1 MRRGA
6 LLIAILIIAGNL
18 YAQQGG
24 SVSLSKELVTP
35 PRFALVL
42 SGGGARGFAHIGVLD
57 ILDSAGIKPDLIV
70 GTSVGAVIGGLYAAG
85 YNPKEL
91 EKFALETN
99 WSDIFD
105 IEDDSKRSERSLSS
119 KDETNAILTLR
130 FTGFIH
136 PSIPKALS
144 SGQRLTMLLNSYAI
158 RAPLGT
164 QDNFLTDLR
173 VPFVALATDIV
184 SGERKLLT
192 HGDLASAMRAS
203 TTVPLRFNPVSVDSS
218 ILVDGGL
225 LANVPVDVALDSA
238 HAQYV
243 LAVNTTSELRPRG
256 EITSPI
262 EVADQVITLMMQKE
276 KEKQLARANDVIT
289 PDSLGESDDF
299 TNIAALIESGRRA
312 ARDHLQSISASL
324 ARYPVAS
331 STPKKEAEQILLP
344 ALVDV
349 RIFGIEEQA
358 QALNLKTSRTFRGM
372 SVTKN
377 SCKDVICRSILDSL
391 RTAGYSLAKIDS
403 VRIISK
409 HSRIELFIDRGI
421 ITDVAVKGGEIVD
434 EEQVKRIFPLSEGD
448 IFRSDISDKGLR
460 DLTATGYFSFASLDV
475 NRKNSAGDVPMV
487 VSEDTT
493 SIYSHV
499 STSSGVQINISVE
512 EKALNVF
519 RLGLLADNE
528 FGAVFS
534 GEYANENIFGLDAEF
549 ALKGGIGSLLR
560 YANASIS
567 SERFLSMFTTFLLEG
582 YSGFTDISVYDINN
596 DIPSGRINSSVVDVN
611 RETNDIGTR
620 LRLGGEVAKRASLT
634 AELRLEAWR
643 SQSTQTKQVVT
654 PRQWVNAFHAE
665 FLFDSRDDGDYP
677 NTGSYFRTYYEV
689 GSEKIGSDVSYTKLF
704 AKFEPVVTLSRLH
717 TVIPSLS
724 IGVADKTLLQFQSFS
739 LGGINSFY
747 GLNEYE
753 KRGRQ
758 MVQGSM
764 TYQVKLPYIQIFPTF
779 FSVRYDLGATWLE
792 PEQIK
797 FSAFVHGIGAQFGFK
812 TPIGLL
818 RFGIGENF
826 AFANS
831 DKKLLLLNTPRFYF
845 SVGGKL

>member
-460 DLTATGYFSFASLDV
+460 DLTAT
-475 NRKNSAGDVPMV
+475 
-487 VSEDTT
+487 
-493 SIYSHV
+493 
-499 STSSGVQINISVE
+499 
-512 EKALNVF
+512 
-519 RLGLLADNE
+519 
-528 FGAVFS
+528 
-534 GEYANENIFGLDAEF
+534 
-549 ALKGGIGSLLR
+549 
-560 YANASIS
+560 
-567 SERFLSMFTTFLLEG
+567 
-582 YSGFTDISVYDINN
+582 
-596 DIPSGRINSSVVDVN
+596 
-611 RETNDIGTR
+611 
-620 LRLGGEVAKRASLT
+620 
-634 AELRLEAWR
+634 
-643 SQSTQTKQVVT
+643 
-654 PRQWVNAFHAE
+654 
-665 FLFDSRDDGDYP
+665 
-677 NTGSYFRTYYEV
+677 
-689 GSEKIGSDVSYTKLF
+689 
-704 AKFEPVVTLSRLH
+704 
-717 TVIPSLS
+717 
-724 IGVADKTLLQFQSFS
+724 
-739 LGGINSFY
+739 
-747 GLNEYE
+747 
-753 KRGRQ
+753 
-758 MVQGSM
+758 
-764 TYQVKLPYIQIFPTF
+764 
-779 FSVRYDLGATWLE
+779 
-792 PEQIK
+792 
-797 FSAFVHGIGAQFGFK
+797 
-812 TPIGLL
+812 
-818 RFGIGENF
+818 
-826 AFANS
+826 
-831 DKKLLLLNTPRFYF
+831 
-845 SVGGKL
+845 